1 MFGINSF
8 RNAASSQP
16 GDEDDT
22 CSTSSSD
29 SDMEFGNKYTKYG
42 WRANCAPTA
51 VELENLLCRMN
62 PGIIRL
68 GGSAA
73 PRRSSSSSDS
83 SDESEETSTD
93 GRIQQELEDPVE
105 SEDGVKIVF
114 KHKCNKHPEA
124 FIAAI
129 TKAKKIKSL
138 SLMPLGLGMS
148 CTSTNTDKVER
159 VLQALE
165 AGTSDVL
172 ELELLDA
179 DWAHSLDGS
188 DRLVRLL
195 KKYSDSLRSVHLTSR
210 LLVQPNRKDKKWTVL
225 KVLSRMPHLERLQIY
240 YCAPNLYFDTYRG
253 EFKPTEDLR
262 SPKRP
267 AFPAL
272 KEIELGLSI
281 YWFRQQFLYA
291 MLPLHDSSITDH
303 EYEDI
308 CGGDREEEKE
318 AMLSDILHYKADII
332 TGLKMACFGETTY
345 RLPILDLFAELP
357 NLREIYLKVEHVD
370 VTENLKT
377 LEQVTLLFVE
387 PKKSVVSDAVAV
399 IARSAAWAALRSLL
413 LEVPVQVVKK
423 VASDWNRVLAAV
435 AAQCT
440 ELRKLVVAG
449 KGWDKPTLFSLLQN
463 NVNHIEQVDVSACD
477 QLLPEHLALLRDA
490 PALRSIKLRRHEQAA
505 AASRPA
511 QQGHRKKRGGK
522 KNKKKPRAAAAPAA
536 PAAPVPL
543 EDTLGPA
550 EKACHEAWKGR
561 GVDVQWL

>member
-1 MFGINSF
+1 M
-8 RNAASSQP
+8 A
-16 GDEDDT
+16 
-22 CSTSSSD
+22 
-29 SDMEFGNKYTKYG
+29 
-42 WRANCAPTA
+42 
-51 VELENLLCRMN
+51 
-62 PGIIRL
+62 
-68 GGSAA
+68 
-73 PRRSSSSSDS
+73 
-83 SDESEETSTD
+83 SEETSTD

-138 SLMPLGLGMS
+138 SLMPLGLDCDFS
-148 CTSTNTDKVER
+148 PK
-159 VLQALE
+159 ALE

-357 NLREIYLKVEHVD
+357 NLREIYLKV
-370 VTENLKT
+370 
-377 LEQVTLLFVE
+377 
-387 PKKSVVSDAVAV
+387 SDAVAV

-463 NVNHIEQVDVSACD
+463 NVNHIEQV
-477 QLLPEHLALLRDA
+477 R
-490 PALRSIKLRRHEQAA
+490 
-505 AASRPA
+505 
-511 QQGHRKKRGGK
+511 
-522 KNKKKPRAAAAPAA
+522 
-536 PAAPVPL
+536 
-543 EDTLGPA
+543 
-550 EKACHEAWKGR
+550 
-561 GVDVQWL
+561 